1 MAIDVEIQDERGEAL
16 ARYGGPPLGLQF
28 LKLAP
33 PQSACFRF
41 IVPWGDATFNEEQI
55 KVLLAELRH
64 ASANTTNSERLRELG
79 ALVEFIGGATGPH
92 VYVKFIGD

>member
-1 MAIDVEIQDERGEAL
+1 MSIDVEIQDAQGRAL
-16 ARYGGPPLGLQF
+16 AHYDGPPLGLQF

-55 KVLLAELRH
+55 KVLLAELCD
-64 ASANTTNSERLRELG
+64 ATANTTDATRLRELR
-79 ALVEFIGGATGPH
+79 ALTQFIEGATGVH